1 MEYRLSRKS
10 KSSNRKGGA
19 IVTRKDYLL
28 IASALRDVS
37 QTVGESTHELIR
49 AWHNGVL
56 QAAEAI
62 ATRLEMDNPRF
73 DRAHFLAVV
82 RGEKE
87 LTSKPQS
94 KPSCCI
100 SDGCGR
106 SFDPNM
112 EETRP
117 HETLR
122 PFWMRYCHRHR
133 VTGKLYPA
141 IVEKTC

>member
-1 MEYRLSRKS
+1 M
-10 KSSNRKGGA
+10 
-19 IVTRKDYLL
+19 TRKDYIL
-28 IASALRDVS
+28 I
-37 QTVGESTHELIR
+37 E
-49 AWHNGVL
+49 GVL
-56 QAAEAI
+56 QDEYRWAPNPSKELGAI
-62 ATRLEMDNPRF
+62 YRVAYMLGDALAKQDKNF
-73 DRAHFLAVV
+73 DCAHFLAVV

-100 SDGCGR
+100 ADGCGC

-141 IVEKTC
+141 IVEKTQ